1 MSEERPKNRLFNSSK
16 AIIPILDFLNA
27 TNIGQGPREREEEE
41 ESWERLDRWDLDRL
55 DSEECEERETGD

>member
-1 MSEERPKNRLFNSSK
+1 MSEERPKNRLFNTPK

-27 TNIGQGPREREEEE
+27 TSIGQRPREREEEE

-55 DSEECEERETGD
+55 DSEEREIGD